1 MHIVEPFGETL
12 FEATRECRRTP
23 PPRVS
28 LSNDAVALTCRSP
41 WRPSRPPP
49 LQRYHRKIE
58 VLTAEANVAAERL
71 RVVELE
77 KHAAEELAKVE
88 KLEVRLLTQ
97 RATHTL

>member
-1 MHIVEPFGETL
+1 
-12 FEATRECRRTP
+12 
-23 PPRVS
+23 
-28 LSNDAVALTCRSP
+28 
-41 WRPSRPPP
+41 
-49 LQRYHRKIE
+49 